1 METFEI
7 ELESFLKTILPIP
20 ELYEFLLI
28 AQNLSKKRGEFL
40 YFAGGVVRDYLL
52 KKLYKKKIEKPKD
65 LDLVLQGNLKNFLE
79 ELLKKVKGEILFES
93 QFLTYKVKIYLNGKE
108 FLIDFITARKEIYE
122 DIAKLPKVFPSD
134 FKDDILRRDF
144 TINTL
149 IIGLSP
155 PYKGILIDLING
167 KKDLER
173 GLIKPLHLN
182 SFVDDPTRIFRGIR
196 YKVRFG
202 FKFARE
208 FFLALEKCFKKEALR
223 KLSATRIVNE
233 LRLYLNK
240 EPEEKL
246 KELLETT
253 FYLNIFE
260 EAGIKAKK
268 ENFNSVIRIL
278 SELRDELNIKEREK
292 FFLLGLLNSQFLEQ
306 ALRLGFTEFELKEIK
321 KNIDFIKKYSKDWGK
336 LSLWGKIKIF
346 EKISPFYLLALAI
359 YFPEI
364 KEEVIKYFKEYRKI
378 KPELTGND
386 LKELGI
392 KKGKEIGEL
401 LDLIRRKRIEGK
413 IKTKEEEKDLII
425 QFLLK
430 KSEN

>member
-7 ELESFLKTILPIP
+7 ELESFLKTILPVP

-52 KKLYKKKIEKPKD
+52 KTLYKKEIERVKD
-65 LDLVLQGNLKNFLE
+65 LDLVLQGDLKSFLK

-93 QFLTYKVKIYLNGKE
+93 QFLTYKVKIYLNGKK

-134 FKDDILRRDF
+134 FKDDVLRRDF

-149 IIGLSP
+149 IIGFSP
-155 PYKGILIDLING
+155 PFEGILIDLVNG

-196 YKVRFG
+196 YKVRFD
-202 FKFARE
+202 FKFAEE
-208 FFLALEKCFKKEALR
+208 FFLALEKCFKKEALK
-223 KLSATRIVNE
+223 KLSATRIANE
-233 LRLYLNK
+233 LKLYLNK

-260 EAGIKAKK
+260 EAGIKAEK
-268 ENFNSVIRIL
+268 ENFDSVIRL
-278 SELRDELNIKEREK
+278 LNELRNELNIKEREK
-292 FFLLGLLNSQFLEQ
+292 FFLLGLLNPQFLEQ
-306 ALRLGFTEFELKEIK
+306 ALRLGFTELELKEIK
-321 KNIDFIKKYSKDWGK
+321 KNIEFIKKYSKDWGRM
-336 LSLWGKIKIF
+336 SLWEKIKF
-346 EKISPFYLLALAI
+346 FKKFSPSYLLALAI
-359 YFPEI
+359 YFSEI
-364 KEEVIKYFKEYRKI
+364 REEVIKYFKEYRKI

-386 LKELGI
+386 LKDLGI

-401 LDLIRRKRIEGK
+401 LDLLRRKRIEGK

>member
-1 METFEI
+1 METFKI
-7 ELESFLKTILPIP
+7 ELESFLKTILPVP
-20 ELYEFLLI
+20 ELYKFLLM

-52 KKLYKKKIEKPKD
+52 KTLYKKEIERVKD
-65 LDLVLQGNLKNFLE
+65 LDLVLQGDLKSFLK

-134 FKDDILRRDF
+134 FKDDVLRRDF

-149 IIGLSP
+149 IIGFSP
-155 PYKGILIDLING
+155 PFKGILIDLVNG

-202 FKFARE
+202 FKFTEE
-208 FFLALEKCFKKEALR
+208 FFLALEKCFKKEALK
-223 KLSATRIVNE
+223 KLSATRIANE
-233 LRLYLNK
+233 LKLYLNK

-246 KELLETT
+246 KELLEIT

-268 ENFNSVIRIL
+268 ENFDSVIRIL
-278 SELRDELNIKEREK
+278 SELRNELNIKEREK
-292 FFLLGLLNSQFLEQ
+292 IFLLGLLNPQFLEQ

-321 KNIDFIKKYSKDWGK
+321 KNIEFIKKYSKDRGK
-336 LSLWGKIKIF
+336 MSLWKKIKIF
-346 EKISPFYLLALAI
+346 EKISPSYLLALAI

-364 KEEVIKYFKEYRKI
+364 REEVIKYFKEYRKI

-386 LKELGI
+386 LKDLGI

-401 LDLIRRKRIEGK
+401 LDLLRRKKIEGK
-413 IKTKEEEKDLII
+413 IKTKEEEKNLII